1 MTSGATSGSV
11 VSGDPH
17 RAQQRRPTR
26 MPLAPT
32 SSKTVVS
39 PLSSNVERLRM
50 MTVEKALPD
59 CGRHRLQW
67 HKAAAIGFAEIL

>member
-1 MTSGATSGSV
+1 MPPTFTIMTSGTTSGSV

-26 MPLAPT
+26 MPLVPT

-39 PLSSNVERLRM
+39 PSSRNVELLM
-50 MTVEKALPD
+50 KITVENALPD
-59 CGRHRLQW
+59 
-67 HKAAAIGFAEIL
+67 